1 MLDPEIKRLAQQ
13 ELKQHNI
20 PTWLT
25 WNQARE
31 WLHDGRMSQGAFD
44 LFDDCWNT
52 FTDRYS
58 VQAYQIEASIRRLTE
73 RYS

>member
-1 MLDPEIKRLAQQ
+1 MLDKETKRLAKQ
-13 ELKQHNI
+13 ELKQHDI
-20 PTWLT
+20 PEWLT

-31 WLHDGRMSQGAFD
+31 WLYDGRMSQDVFD

-52 FTDRYS
+52 FS
-58 VQAYQIEASIRRLTE
+58 FKFSIPQYQIDDSIKRLTE